1 MDRHESMRYWSA
13 RFFYIKDTKTPKSTR
28 KLPPLKD
35 GPSPKS
41 PAGMPTPTSPTSRRS
56 KRCLADLQAREFW
69 VDKERSDLSW
79 FTKWIRPLQHREQL
93 MYLYSG
99 HEDTIGATKDNLS
112 CDALEKRLPV
122 MIKVPREVHSHVCGT
137 DIYT

>member
-1 MDRHESMRYWSA
+1 
-13 RFFYIKDTKTPKSTR
+13 
-28 KLPPLKD
+28 
-35 GPSPKS
+35 
-41 PAGMPTPTSPTSRRS
+41 
-56 KRCLADLQAREFW
+56 
-69 VDKERSDLSW
+69 
-79 FTKWIRPLQHREQL
+79 